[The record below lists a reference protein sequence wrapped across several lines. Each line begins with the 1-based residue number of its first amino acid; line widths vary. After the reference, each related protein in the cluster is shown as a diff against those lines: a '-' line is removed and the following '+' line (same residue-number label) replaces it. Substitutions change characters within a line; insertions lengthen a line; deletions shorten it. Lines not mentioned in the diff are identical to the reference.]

1 MKKKLL
7 LLVSLTALFICLFAL
22 TVGAVTGSSSNEFG
36 TVTYVDGMSEVK
48 GYDTTSRAV
57 VQNADG
63 TYTTYPAY
71 YVYNGSTGTN
81 MRVNLDKLATATG
94 EGYTKASLIR
104 IEVFADARL
113 DWTFQ
118 SCTGLVEAILPE
130 GVYLHYA
137 SFTGC
142 SSLEEINLPSSVTQI
157 PAAAFS
163 GCKKLSS
170 IEIPNSVR
178 SVGDNAFEGC
188 YMLSEI
194 KFPEGY
200 TGSVPQNLRKISSWS
215 EPRVKVT
222 YIVPKNCK
230 GIGNV
235 FAFNNCDVEK
245 IIFTGNQ
252 SSAFIADV
260 TSKASDWVSKITYE
274 NHCLHYYN
282 NTHTFGA
289 ETLGFVGTKYQSDC
303 VYTATCQNCSLNTV
317 TRTVCGPMVKDLGY
331 SAAYY
336 DNSFTFDIIVNKE
349 NIKLYEK
356 ETGLKMSYGFIVG
369 EHQEGDNGDILGV
382 DNKAKIAKAIVAN
395 FAETQY
401 EILNKYNLKMTGI
414 TEAQSTKLIYCCGF
428 VNDGNKVDYLGAT
441 TDDGY
446 SLAFS
451 FATLPEKKETEI

>member
-1 MKKKLL
+1 MKKKLSL
-7 LLVSLTALFICLFAL
+7 LISLSALFICLFAL

-81 MRVNLDKLATATG
+81 MRVSLDKLATATG

-113 DWTFQ
+113 DWTYQ
-118 SCTGLVEAILPE
+118 DCTGLIEAILPN
-130 GVYLHYA
+130 GVWLHYA

-142 SSLEEINLPSSVTQI
+142 TSLKKVNI
-157 PAAAFS
+157 PASATQVPTDCFS
-163 GCKKLSS
+163 GCTSLQSV
-170 IEIPNSVR
+170 EIPSTTKSLGARAFQNCNS
-178 SVGDNAFEGC
+178 
-188 YMLSEI
+188 LSEI
-194 KFPEGY
+194 KIPEVA
-200 TGSVPQNLRKISSWS
+200 TGVVPQDFRKITNGKAST
-215 EPRVKVT
+215 PLT
-222 YIVPKNCK
+222 LIVPKGCTGINSRYSLDNCN
-230 GIGNV
+230 IGTL
-235 FAFNNCDVEK
+235 
-245 IIFTGNQ
+245 IFTGDE
-252 SSAFIADV
+252 SSAFVANV
-260 TSKASDWVSKITYE
+260 KSKASGWVSKITYE

-282 NTHTFGA
+282 NTHTFGT
-289 ETLGFVGTKYQSDC
+289 EQMGFVGIKYQSDC

-369 EHQEGDNGDILGV
+369 EHQDGDNGDILGV

-395 FAETQY
+395 FAEAQY